1 MVKGM
6 YSNQTIVTDTHFEI
20 GERLREALTKAIND
34 LYGGLPSVQDQQES
48 YGYAQSIID
57 DAFVTVHDLAMDVES
72 YRDHKY
78 NGRED

>member
-20 GERLREALTKAIND
+20 AEKLREALTKAIND
-34 LYGGLPSVQDQQES
+34 LYGGLPSVQDEEES
-48 YGYAQSIID
+48 YGYAESIID
-57 DAFVTVHDLAMDVES
+57 DAFDTVHDLAMDVES
-72 YRDHKY
+72 HRDTKY